1 MVRCD
6 AAQLRVRRLR
16 ADAPEE
22 DPDLEL
28 PTPEVVAKDGHL
40 LVVWNLSNLD
50 GLNAS
55 TKQKLAFTGDP
66 DVAHPVRLPSRR
78 DQVLRLAEGQKVHG
92 RASPLARLASPH
104 AQHART
110 PNTDA
115 RPRGQCDEPIED
127 VLGEPIGS
135 LVVHFH
141 RAYDTD
147 GLTYSIV
154 ARDKETGELGVAVE
168 SHYFQVGPVVPWALA
183 GVGAVATQSM
193 VNISFGPLG
202 LEYMRNGYT
211 AGQALKALLAADDQP
226 ESRQV
231 ALVDAAGNVA
241 VHTGEKCI
249 PAAGHRAGD
258 GFTVQANLMEK
269 DTVWDAMYEAFT
281 ATREPLAERMMAA
294 LEAAE
299 AEGGDIRGK
308 QSAGMLVVT
317 GKPTG
322 HSWEDRVIELRVE
335 DAPDPI
341 KELRRL
347 LRVKRAYMTLND
359 SERLDQ
365 NGEKAAALEALR
377 AATKMA
383 PEMVEIQFWAGLTLA
398 EAGHLDEGCE
408 LMMHAVRKDRRWIE
422 TLHRLVAVDRLKA
435 DLAERVETQLTAAR
449 L

>member
-1 MVRCD
+1 
-6 AAQLRVRRLR
+6 
-16 ADAPEE
+16 
-22 DPDLEL
+22 
-28 PTPEVVAKDGHL
+28 
-40 LVVWNLSNLD
+40 
-50 GLNAS
+50 
-55 TKQKLAFTGDP
+55 
-66 DVAHPVRLPSRR
+66 
-78 DQVLRLAEGQKVHG
+78 
-92 RASPLARLASPH
+92 
-104 AQHART
+104 
-110 PNTDA
+110 
-115 RPRGQCDEPIED
+115 
-127 VLGEPIGS
+127 
-135 LVVHFH
+135 
-141 RAYDTD
+141 
-147 GLTYSIV
+147 LTYSIV

-211 AGQALKALLAADDQP
+211 AAQALKALLAADTQA

-249 PAAGHRAGD
+249 PAAGQSAGD
-258 GFTVQANLMEK
+258 GFSVQANLMEK
-269 DTVWDAMYEAFT
+269 DTVWDAMHGAFIT
-281 ATREPLAERMMAA
+281 TNGPLAERMMAA

-308 QSAGMLVVT
+308 QSAAMLVVT

-322 HSWEDRVIELRVE
+322 HSWEDRVIDLRVE
-335 DAPDPI
+335 DSPDPLA
-341 KELRRL
+341 ELRRL

-377 AATKMA
+377 NATKMA
-383 PEMVEIQFWAGLTLA
+383 PEMVEIQFWAGLSLA
-398 EAGHLDEGCE
+398 EEGHLVEGCQ
-408 LMMHAVRKDRRWIE
+408 LMMHAVNKDRRWIE

-435 DLAERVETQLTAAR
+435 DLAEKVEAQLGAAH